1 MFPFLDHYQINGS
14 LARRAIKD
22 LMARGSIRLVSA
34 HASQQIYTRS
44 TNTWTW
50 RVSNIPVFCVRGT
63 SVSYYVLVATF
74 CSFCA
79 CMSTDFLFM
88 IKIRTAPLVTL
99 SSSSFCR
106 VCLFSHKR
114 RISLSPP
121 LPFVGIILMSLAWYL
136 LSPYTNLNII
146 YVFIFCDLGFCVHLN
161 I

>member
-1 MFPFLDHYQINGS
+1 
-14 LARRAIKD
+14 
-22 LMARGSIRLVSA
+22 MARGSIRLVAA

-50 RVSNIPVFCVRGT
+50 RVSDIPVFCVQGT

-79 CMSTDFLFM
+79 SMNTEFLFM
-88 IKIRTAPLVTL
+88 IKISAAPLVML
-99 SSSSFCR
+99 SSLSYCR

-121 LPFVGIILMSLAWYL
+121 PPFVGKILMSFAWYL
-136 LSPYTNLNII
+136 LPPYTNLNIS
-146 YVFIFCDLGFCVHLN
+146 YFFIFRDLASCFHLN